1 MNRKDEHVKYAM
13 DTKKSKGANDFDK
26 IRFIHHGFS
35 EQSVSEIDLS
45 THLMG
50 IQFDT
55 FFYINAMT
63 GGSEW
68 TANINRDLATIA
80 SRTNLAMA
88 TGSLSAAIKDST
100 FAPSFRVVR
109 DILPQGIVFAN
120 MQASASYTNAQK
132 AIDIVKANAL
142 QLHINHPQELL
153 MPEGDRD
160 FKGWIENVAT
170 LVKTVKLPIMI
181 KEVGFGM
188 SKETIEQCVNLSVA
202 AIDISGRGGTNFALI
217 ENIRSDF
224 PMSYMEDWGQSTV
237 LSLLEAQ
244 DFVDKIDIVAS
255 GGIRHP
261 LDMIKSL
268 ALGAKAVGISGT
280 ILHSLL
286 EVGIDA
292 TVDMIERWK
301 MECTYIMTA
310 LGAKNIQELRR
321 CAMIFDD
328 SLYSVAKQR
337 NLSFEHIPLRR

>member
-1 MNRKDEHVKYAM
+1 MSRKDEHVKFAIAS
-13 DTKKSKGANDFDK
+13 TKTIKENDFDK

-35 EQSVSEIDLS
+35 EQSVSETDLS
-45 THLMG
+45 TSLMG
-50 IQFDT
+50 IKLDT

-68 TANINRDLATIA
+68 TASINRDLATIA
-80 SRTNLAMA
+80 SKTNLAMA
-88 TGSLSAAIKDST
+88 TGSLSSAIKDKT
-100 FAPSFRVVR
+100 FEQSFRVVR
-109 DILPQGIVFAN
+109 EILPKGVVFAN
-120 MQASASYTNAQK
+120 MQASVSFLNAVK
-132 AIDIVKANAL
+132 AIDIVEANAL

-160 FKGWIENVAT
+160 FRGWIENVSRLVST
-170 LVKTVKLPIMI
+170 LKVPLMI

-188 SKETIEQCVNLSVA
+188 SKETIEQCVNLSVD
-202 AIDISGRGGTNFALI
+202 AIDISGRGGTNFAQI
-217 ENIRSDF
+217 ENRRSDF

-244 DFVDKIDIVAS
+244 EFVDKIDIVAS

-286 EVGIDA
+286 ECGVDA
-292 TVDMIERWK
+292 TVEMIERWK
-301 MECTYIMTA
+301 VECAYIMTA
-310 LGAKNIQELRR
+310 LKAKNIQDLQR
-321 CAMIFDD
+321 CAMILDP
-328 SLYSVAKQR
+328 SLYSLAKQR
-337 NLSFEHIPLRR
+337 DLKIDHLPLRK